1 MNINQHKF
9 MSLVPMS
16 RIGKDFDYNL
26 GVLSDIEI
34 IGKGTLI
41 GCKIIGEFA
50 YTISEDK
57 SNMIIINIK
66 KGKPYIKILRRN

>member
-16 RIGKDFDYNL
+16 KIGKDFDYNL
-26 GVLSDIEI
+26 GALSDIEI

-57 SNMIIINIK
+57 SNMIIINLE

>member
-16 RIGKDFDYNL
+16 EIGKDFDYNL
-26 GVLSDIEI
+26 GVLSDIVI
-34 IGKGTLI
+34 IGKGTLK
-41 GCKIIGEFA
+41 GCKVIGEFA

-57 SNMIIINIK
+57 TSMIIINLE
-66 KGKPYIKILRRN
+66 KGKPYIKILWRN

>member
-9 MSLVPMS
+9 MSLVPMCE
-16 RIGKDFDYNL
+16 IGKDFDFNL
-26 GVLSDIEI
+26 GVLSDIVI
-34 IGKGTLI
+34 IGKGTLK
-41 GCKIIGEFA
+41 GCKVMGEFA

-66 KGKPYIKILRRN
+66 KGKPYIKILWRN

>member
-16 RIGKDFDYNL
+16 AVAKDFDFNI
-26 GVLSDIEI
+26 GVLTDIVI
-34 IGKGTLI
+34 IGKGTLK
-41 GCKIIGEFA
+41 GCKVMGEFA

-57 SNMIIINIK
+57 SNMIIINLE
-66 KGKPYIKILRRN
+66 KGKPYIKILWRN